1 MNFETIIVGGGPAAL
16 QLGYFLE
23 KGGHNYVI
31 LEKAPIAGSFFDRYP
46 HSGKLISIN
55 KKHTGSS
62 DPEFNLRH
70 DWNSL
75 LSDDDTMRFTN
86 YSDEYYPDHKDLVR
100 YLNDFATK
108 FKLNI
113 KYNSEVLEINKEEDG
128 TYSLDV
134 VQNGKKDIK
143 EFTCTK
149 LVIATGL
156 SKEIKP
162 DVIED
167 VKRKIMH
174 YKDYPKDYFKK
185 PENLEQF
192 KNKSVLI
199 LGGGNSA
206 FELGNV
212 LVPYTSN
219 IIISSRSRKAWAM
232 STHYT
237 GDLRS
242 VYMPFYD
249 TFLLKSQ
256 NGIDGETN
264 DLRLFIDQETP
275 TSPYVTTIKCS
286 ALCNIKHT
294 FRYGSKAT
302 FDHVI
307 YCTGWK
313 FDDSVFEFE
322 ILLTDNQKY
331 PAIKNNYESPNNPNL
346 FFIGALMHSLDFKK
360 SSGGFIH
367 GFRYLI
373 NYFYQL
379 NYSQSFYVKTF
390 KVKENFK
397 PLLDFLYERMNRSS
411 ALYQMY
417 GQMSDIFYH
426 DIKNGE
432 VVYYLNVHGS
442 LLDNPIFK
450 DIHHTFYTLTLEY
463 GDTIIKQIDKLG
475 ANDVSIGKESYSYL
489 LHPIL
494 NIYTPS
500 DSGKTL
506 VEKVHFSED
515 LLADFSNKNK
525 YYEKMG
531 RTLRMFF

>member
-1 MNFETIIVGGGPAAL
+1 MNFETIIVGGGPAAI
-16 QLGYFLE
+16 QLGYFLQ
-23 KGGHNYVI
+23 KGGHKYVI

-46 HSGKLISIN
+46 LSGKLISIN

-75 LSDDDTMRFTN
+75 LSDDETMRFTN
-86 YSDEYYPDHKDLVR
+86 YSDEYYPDQKDLVR

-108 FKLNI
+108 FQLNI

-134 VQNGKKDIK
+134 IHDGKKEIK

-156 SKEIKP
+156 SKEVKP
-162 DVIED
+162 NYVED

-185 PENLEQF
+185 AENLELF

-199 LGGGNSA
+199 IGNGNSA
-206 FELGNV
+206 FELGN
-212 LVPYTSN
+212 LLTPYTSN
-219 IIISSRSRKAWAM
+219 IVITGRSKKAWAM

-242 VYMPFYD
+242 IYLPFYD

-256 NGIDGETN
+256 NGLDEGIN
-264 DLRLFIDQETP
+264 RLFIDQETP
-275 TSPYVTTIKCS
+275 TSPYTTSKKCC
-286 ALCNIKHT
+286 ATCDIKHKFT
-294 FRYGSKAT
+294 FGSKSE
-302 FDHVI
+302 FDHII

-313 FDDSVFEFE
+313 FDDSLFQFEVTIVQNE
-322 ILLTDNQKY
+322 KY
-331 PAIKNNYESPNNPNL
+331 PSINLNYESGNNKNL
-346 FFIGALMHSLDFKK
+346 FFIGSLMHSHDFKE

-373 NYFYQL
+373 KLFYQM
-379 NYSQSFYVKTF
+379 NYSNKYDVQTFRVKG
-390 KVKENFK
+390 NFK
-397 PLLDFLYERMNRSS
+397 PLLDFIYERINRSS

-417 GQMSDIFYH
+417 GKMSDIFYH
-426 DIKNGE
+426 DMKNGE
-432 VVYYLNVHGS
+432 VVYYSNVHS
-442 LLDNPIFK
+442 NLLNTPIFRE
-450 DIHHTFYTLTLEY
+450 INHCFYRVTLEY
-463 GDTIIKQIDKLG
+463 GQTLVTNIKELG
-475 ANDVSIGKESYSYL
+475 RNDVVVGKESHSYL
-489 LHPIL
+489 LHPVLSIFL
-494 NIYTPS
+494 PDAN
-500 DSGKTL
+500 GERTL
-506 VEKVHFSED
+506 VDRVHFSED
-515 LLADFSNKNK
+515 LLADFSANDM

-531 RTLRMFF
+531 RALRMFM

>member
-1 MNFETIIVGGGPAAL
+1 M
-16 QLGYFLE
+16 
-23 KGGHNYVI
+23 I

-46 HSGKLISIN
+46 QSGKLISIN

-108 FKLNI
+108 FQLNI

-134 VQNGKKDIK
+134 IQNGKKDIK

-149 LVIATGL
+149 LIIATGL
-156 SKEIKP
+156 SKEMKP
-162 DVIED
+162 DFIED
-167 VKRKIMH
+167 VKKKIMH

-185 PENLEQF
+185 PENLELF

-199 LGGGNSA
+199 IGSGNSA

-212 LVPYTSN
+212 LIPYTSN
-219 IIISSRSRKAWAM
+219 IIIAGRSVKPWAM

-242 VYMPFYD
+242 IYIPFYD

-256 NGIDGETN
+256 NGLNTDNSIS
-264 DLRLFIDQETP
+264 RLFIDQETP
-275 TSPYVTTIKCS
+275 TSQYVISNKCS
-286 ALCNIKHT
+286 VECPTKHA
-294 FRYGSKAT
+294 FSFGSKSK
-302 FDHVI
+302 FDHII

-313 FDDSVFEFE
+313 FDDSLFQFELAVTE
-322 ILLTDNQKY
+322 NEKY
-331 PAIKNNYESPNNPNL
+331 PSISTSYESTNNKNI
-346 FFIGALMHSLDFKK
+346 FFIGSLMHSLDYKK

-373 NYFYQL
+373 RFFYQL
-379 NYSQSFYVKTF
+379 NYSNQFDVQTFNVKN
-390 KVKENFK
+390 NFK

-411 ALYQMY
+411 TLYQMY

-426 DIKNGE
+426 DMNKGE
-432 VVYYLNVHGS
+432 VVYYSNVHRS
-442 LLDNPIFK
+442 LVTHPMFQEKNHYFYGL
-450 DIHHTFYTLTLEY
+450 TFQY
-463 GDTIIKQIDKLG
+463 GDIIIKEIDKLG
-475 ANDVSIGKESYSYL
+475 RNDVSIGKECISYL

-494 NIYTPS
+494 TVFSPQYKN
-500 DSGKTL
+500 L
-506 VEKVHFSED
+506 VDQVHFSED
-515 LLADFSNKNK
+515 LLADFSNKEK

-531 RTLRMFF
+531 RALRMFF

>member
-1 MNFETIIVGGGPAAL
+1 M
-16 QLGYFLE
+16 
-23 KGGHNYVI
+23 I

-46 HSGKLISIN
+46 LSGKLISIN

-75 LSDDDTMRFTN
+75 LSDDETMRFTN

-100 YLNDFATK
+100 YLNEFATK
-108 FKLNI
+108 FQLNI

-134 VQNGKKDIK
+134 IHDGKKDIK
-143 EFTCTK
+143 EYTCTK

-156 SKEIKP
+156 SKDIRPNIVEN
-162 DVIED
+162 

-185 PENLEQF
+185 PENLELF

-206 FELGNV
+206 FELGN
-212 LVPYTSN
+212 LLTPYTSN
-219 IIISSRSRKAWAM
+219 IIITSRSRKAWAM

-242 VYMPFYD
+242 VYIPFYD

-256 NGIDGETN
+256 NGIDG
-264 DLRLFIDQETP
+264 DAGGVKFYIDQETP
-275 TSPYVTTIKCS
+275 NSPYVTSKKCS
-286 ALCNIKHT
+286 AVCPIKHT
-294 FRYGSKAT
+294 YRFGPKAE

-313 FDDSVFEFE
+313 FDDSIFQFEM
-322 ILLTDNQKY
+322 LLTEDEKY
-331 PAIKNNYESPNNPNL
+331 PAIKPNYESADNTNL
-346 FFIGALMHSLDFKK
+346 FFIGSLMHSLDFKK

-373 NYFYQL
+373 KFFYQL
-379 NYSQSFYVKTF
+379 NYSNSFDVQIFNVKN
-390 KVKENFK
+390 NFK
-397 PLLDFLYERMNRSS
+397 PLLDFIYKRMNRSS
-411 ALYQMY
+411 TLYQMY

-426 DIKNGE
+426 DINSGE
-432 VVYYLNVHGS
+432 VTYYSNVHLS
-442 LLDNPIFK
+442 LLDHHMFK
-450 DIHHTFYTLTLEY
+450 DKQHTFYTLTLEY

-494 NIYTPS
+494 TIYSPS
-500 DSGKTL
+500 TGKRDL
-506 VEKVHFSED
+506 LDQVHFSED
-515 LLADFSNKNK
+515 LLADFSRNEK

-531 RTLRMFF
+531 RALRMYF